1 MKLNLPENFEG
12 SMDLDLL
19 ESFFFQVE
27 RYFALVGLTDENKAA
42 NFVSMLLTKHAA
54 VWLRSQ
60 AYDWSTATCTE
71 NKNAMSAYFR
81 PADHE
86 RKARDELYRCV
97 Q

>member
-1 MKLNLPENFEG
+1 MRLNLPENFEG

-60 AYDWSTATCTE
+60 AYDWSTVTYAAL
-71 NKNAMSAYFR
+71 KNDMLAYFR